1 MEAAASR
8 HAGILAC
15 ALVALAWF
23 VLVPAALADV
33 SVDGNGTLRYESAGI
48 VANNVTITQ
57 GVDSYTIIDSA
68 PVTAS
73 AAGGCSNT
81 DANTVDCPAASV
93 VRIFANAA
101 AGDDTVTVDATVGAQ
116 LLGGAGNDALTGG
129 NGDDLLDGGS
139 FGSDELDGGNGVD
152 KVTYGSITSGV
163 QVDLGFSGPQST
175 GGAGIDTLLSIEN
188 LEGTHYPDTLSG
200 SVGANQIS
208 GLGGADTITTRDSV
222 ADQVFCGL
230 PNLDPTDPDNVDRAI
245 GDNLD
250 SFSGCES
257 VDNGEPPVDTT
268 PPDTT
273 ITSGPGSDT
282 DSGTVTF
289 GFSSP
294 DGDAIGFQCRI
305 DGSDWVGC
313 PSPTVVSNLGSGS
326 HTFAVRAVDTVGNV
340 DPSEATVVFTVNR
353 PVTGGGGGAFTK
365 TPAGNLVLIA
375 GKAVKISKR
384 RYATV
389 ALNCAG
395 GRACAGRVILATSKP
410 IRYSAVQRRRIVR
423 LGSAKFSIP
432 ATRTRRVRIRISKAK
447 IKLVRKLRRVP
458 ADVIVRDLD
467 RAGRARVS
475 TRTIL
480 LKAPK

>member
-33 SVDGNGTLRYESAGI
+33 SVDGSGTLRYESAGI
-48 VANNVTITQ
+48 VTNNVTITQ
-57 GVDSYTIIDSA
+57 GVDSYTVTDSA
-68 PVTAS
+68 PVTAA
-73 AAGGCSNT
+73 AAGGCSNI
-81 DANTVDCPAASV
+81 DANTVVCPATAV
-93 VRIFANAA
+93 VRIFANAV
-101 AGDDTVTVDATVGAQ
+101 AGNDTVTVAATVGAQ
-116 LLGGAGNDALTGG
+116 ILGGAGNDVLTGG
-129 NGDDLLDGGS
+129 DGDDLLDGGS

-152 KVTYGSITSGV
+152 KATYASVTSGV
-163 QVDLGFSGPQST
+163 QIDLGFSGPQST
-175 GGAGIDTLLSIEN
+175 GGGGIDTLLSIEN
-188 LEGTHYPDTLSG
+188 LEGTQYPDTLSG
-200 SVGANQIS
+200 NDGVNQIT
-208 GLGGADTITTRDSV
+208 GLGGADTITTRDAV

-230 PNLDPTDPDNVDRAI
+230 PNLDPSAPDNVDKAI

-282 DSGTVTF
+282 DSGVATF

-326 HTFAVRAVDTVGNV
+326 HIFAVRAVDTTGNM
-340 DPSEATVVFTVNR
+340 DPSEATVVFTVNG
-353 PVTGGGGGAFTK
+353 PVTGGGAFTK

-395 GRACAGRVILATSKP
+395 GRTCAGRVILATSKP
-410 IRYSAVQRRRIVR
+410 IRYSALRRRRIVR

-432 ATRTRRVRIRISKAK
+432 ATRTRKVRIRISKSK
-447 IKLVRKLRRVP
+447 VKLVRKLRRVP

-467 RAGRARVS
+467 RSGRARVS
-475 TRTIL
+475 TRTIV
-480 LKAPK
+480 LKAPR